1 MLRTAFFLALS
12 TAALAGGAAACSS
25 SSTASPAASD
35 AGGGADLD
43 AGDAS
48 ADATAD
54 ASPATVNGCTE
65 ADFAANDRTAP
76 GADRTLQ
83 GPATP
88 TPAQF
93 SPHCMRVKA
102 TQTVTWT
109 GDFDSHPL
117 TFKLV
122 STTDGGFVNDAATE
136 VVIGPDGG
144 TSPITVTPNER
155 MTIAFTCTAHP
166 TVMFGA
172 VDAVP

>member
-1 MLRTAFFLALS
+1 
-12 TAALAGGAAACSS
+12 
-25 SSTASPAASD
+25 
-35 AGGGADLD
+35 
-43 AGDAS
+43 
-48 ADATAD
+48 
-54 ASPATVNGCTE
+54 VNGCTE

-76 GADRTLQ
+76 GADRTLV
-83 GPATP
+83 GPVTP

-122 STTDGGFVNDAATE
+122 STTDGGFVNDAATD
-136 VVIGPDGG
+136 VVIGADGG
-144 TSPITVTPNER
+144 TSPITITPKER
-155 MTIAFTCTAHP
+155 MTIAFTCTLHP
-166 TVMFGA
+166 SVMFGA